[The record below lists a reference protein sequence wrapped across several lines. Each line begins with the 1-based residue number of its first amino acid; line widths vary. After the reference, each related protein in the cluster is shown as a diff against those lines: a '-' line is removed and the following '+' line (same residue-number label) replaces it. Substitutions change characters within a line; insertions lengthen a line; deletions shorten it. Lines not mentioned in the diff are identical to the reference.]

1 MDARNTFDLGGVA
14 MRRIIWGIILLMF
27 LGGSVFSLSCA
38 PGEPDVSDA
47 FPQTEQPTEE
57 GNGGNGG
64 E

>member
-1 MDARNTFDLGGVA
+1 